1 MTNPVS
7 DADSEDST
15 DRVAEVTETWES
27 AALTEPESVMDPS
40 ARAWQITVTLRL
52 MRIARPSALRN
63 DRISDAAMP
72 LPIPSLTW

>member
-27 AALTEPESVMDPS
+27 AALTEPESAMDPS
-40 ARAWQITVTLRL
+40 AKGLADHGDTETDEDREAERVAQ
-52 MRIARPSALRN
+52 RP
-63 DRISDAAMP
+63 DF
-72 LPIPSLTW
+72 

>member
-27 AALTEPESVMDPS
+27 AALTEPESAMDPS
-40 ARAWQITVTLRL
+40 ARAGRS
-52 MRIARPSALRN
+52 R
-63 DRISDAAMP
+63 
-72 LPIPSLTW
+72 

>member
-27 AALTEPESVMDPS
+27 SALTEPESAMDPS
-40 ARAWQITVTLRL
+40 AKSLVDHGDTETDEDREAERVAQ
-52 MRIARPSALRN
+52 RP
-63 DRISDAAMP
+63 DF
-72 LPIPSLTW
+72 